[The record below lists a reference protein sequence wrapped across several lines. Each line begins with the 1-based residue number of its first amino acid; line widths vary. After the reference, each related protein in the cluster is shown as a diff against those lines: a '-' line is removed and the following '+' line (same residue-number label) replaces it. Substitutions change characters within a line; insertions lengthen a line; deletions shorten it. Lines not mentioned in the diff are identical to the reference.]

1 MAKTGFW
8 LRGAKGKLAGAALQK
23 GANGETII
31 REVVTPN
38 NPQTVAQMIQRTLMS
53 TVGRAYSAMKEITDH
68 SYEGYKKGQQTMAAF
83 QQYNLRVLRD
93 KVEKAVADGVDL
105 YELYAFNPIGSNL
118 FVVNEYQIARGSL
131 PVVTLTATDE
141 DDALPGALMA
151 LPENTYQSV
160 IDTYGLQRGDQ
171 LTFVVINANQTD
183 RGHTFHFARVIL
195 DPTNE
200 DGSQAALSTAFVS
213 GGRINLPSVRNEGQF
228 HTLSY
233 ADGQLKLNMGRTIA
247 AAGCIVS
254 RQNSDDTWRR
264 SDARLVVMNP
274 DNGYT
279 LQESLDRGGSAG
291 ISTLNSQYLNNA
303 GQGSVLQS
311 GSGNSGSGNS
321 ENSGNGENTENS
333 GSGSGTNGGSENS
346 GSQSQQNSVAAPTI
360 SGVSPFEETS
370 QVSIS
375 GPDGATIYYSEN
387 GDDPDSNDTLYTQP
401 FTIDET
407 TTIKAIAIKDGVSS
421 QVTTKVFTKGTGG
434 SGGFETGS

>member
-31 REVVTPN
+31 REVVTPS
-38 NPQTVAQMIQRTLMS
+38 NPQTVAQIIQRTLMS

-183 RGHTFHFARVIL
+183 RNHTFHFARVIL
-195 DPTNE
+195 DPTNA
-200 DGSQAALSTAFVS
+200 DGSQAALSAAFVS

-311 GSGNSGSGNS
+311 GSSPAESAENAENGSGSGNS
-321 ENSGNGENTENS
+321 Q
-333 GSGSGTNGGSENS
+333 S
-346 GSQSQQNSVAAPTI
+346 GSQSQQSSVAAPTI
-360 SGVSPFEETS
+360 SGVNPFEETS